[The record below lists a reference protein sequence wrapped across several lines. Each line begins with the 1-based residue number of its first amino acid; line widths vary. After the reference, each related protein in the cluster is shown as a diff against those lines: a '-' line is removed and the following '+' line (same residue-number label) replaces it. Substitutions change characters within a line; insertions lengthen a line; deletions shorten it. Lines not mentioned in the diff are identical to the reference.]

1 MLDTSRETRRVSK
14 NLSTSPPKQLPSPM
28 GVAST
33 RRKPTGPPAGRAPQP
48 HSNSIF
54 NAPKVSHARSSSSG
68 QIRTPPPSAKKLGKR
83 PATGIAYDEDADMFV
98 SGSSLE
104 TGMNWEDPS
113 LAGPS
118 GIWSTVETDLHP
130 VSSHYAGP
138 SQKRVRYE
146 DPAQVSG
153 LSESITA
160 ASIPSPPELATSS
173 SAQPLQ
179 QAPDLSVNSVRGFN
193 QGADGPVSATRA
205 DSAPAPV
212 SPSRMNFDS
221 FYPPIPKPTADVG
234 VQCQREVATGD
245 RIVIDFQGL
254 QYAQLYDLPSI
265 FLDQLAE
272 CRRSHEMNG
281 TNESRVRAAVLRD
294 VEQQLQNSLR
304 GL

>member
-14 NLSTSPPKQLPSPM
+14 NMSTSPPKQLPSPM

-48 HSNSIF
+48 HSGSIF
-54 NAPKVSHARSSSSG
+54 NAPKVSHASASGSG

-83 PATGIAYDEDADMFV
+83 PATGITYDVDADMFV
-98 SGSSLE
+98 SDSSLE
-104 TGMNWEDPS
+104 AGMNWEDPS

-118 GIWSTVETDLHP
+118 GISSTVETDLHP

-138 SQKRVRYE
+138 SRKRVRYE
-146 DPAQVSG
+146 DPAQVTGPSD
-153 LSESITA
+153 SITA
-160 ASIPSPPELATSS
+160 ARIHSSPVLATGS

-179 QAPDLSVNSVRGFN
+179 QALDLTDEDVRRFDRGTE
-193 QGADGPVSATRA
+193 GLVSATRA
-205 DSAPAPV
+205 DSAPAPA

-221 FYPPIPKPTADVG
+221 FYPPSPKLTVDAG
-234 VQCQREVATGD
+234 VQCQHEAASGD
-245 RIVIDFQGL
+245 RIVIDFQEL

-294 VEQQLQNSLR
+294 VEQQLRNTL
-304 GL
+304 GGP

>member
-1 MLDTSRETRRVSK
+1 VLDTSRETRRVSK

-28 GVAST
+28 GMGIGRQKA
-33 RRKPTGPPAGRAPQP
+33 TGPPAGRAPQP
-48 HSNSIF
+48 HSGSIF
-54 NAPKVSHARSSSSG
+54 NAPKISHARSSSSG
-68 QIRTPPPSAKKLGKR
+68 QIRTPPPSAKRLGKR

-138 SQKRVRYE
+138 SRKRARYE

-153 LSESITA
+153 LSESIA
-160 ASIPSPPELATSS
+160 AARIPSPPVFATGS
-173 SAQPLQ
+173 SAQLQ
-179 QAPDLSVNSVRGFN
+179 PALDLSVDNVRKFD
-193 QGADGPVSATRA
+193 QGAEGLVSANRA
-205 DSAPAPV
+205 DPAAAAV

-221 FYPPIPKPTADVG
+221 FYPPSPKPTADVG

>member
-1 MLDTSRETRRVSK
+1 
-14 NLSTSPPKQLPSPM
+14 M

-48 HSNSIF
+48 HSGSIS

-83 PATGIAYDEDADMFV
+83 PATGIAYDVDAEMFV
-98 SGSSLE
+98 SDSALE
-104 TGMNWEDPS
+104 PGMNWEEPS

-118 GIWSTVETDLHP
+118 GLWSTVETDLHP

-138 SQKRVRYE
+138 SRKRVRCE
-146 DPAQVSG
+146 DPAQFSG
-153 LSESITA
+153 LSKSITA
-160 ASIPSPPELATSS
+160 GRIASPPVFATGG
-173 SAQPLQ
+173 SAKPLQ
-179 QAPDLSVNSVRGFN
+179 QALDLSVDNVRRFD
-193 QGADGPVSATRA
+193 QVTKDSVSATGA
-205 DSAPAPV
+205 DPAAAAV

-221 FYPPIPKPTADVG
+221 FYPPSPKPSADVG
-234 VQCQREVATGD
+234 VQCQHDVAIGD

-254 QYAQLYDLPSI
+254 QHAQLYDLPLI